1 MREIKMNNHLK
12 KLSIKAT
19 IENLKE
25 ELKTANALKK
35 VSLKRLIAE
44 WEKALELLQLIVFP
58 VTLVPVYVNS

>member
-1 MREIKMNNHLK
+1 MNNRLK

-44 WEKALELLQLIVFP
+44 WEKALELLQQLLIPATV
-58 VTLVPVYVNS
+58 VPVYVNS

>member
-1 MREIKMNNHLK
+1 MNIHLK